1 MSTVA
6 TQIFFLFLG
15 AKTGSLH
22 LDMEIYGCKNT
33 DHQGWA
39 GERCIRMINKQKVVE
54 AIKGILPMADEAA
67 IDRIAQESITDAEAI
82 LYSLIRQKS
91 LQERE
96 IIYRRN
102 KD

>member
-1 MSTVA
+1 MDIENA
-6 TQIFFLFLG
+6 
-15 AKTGSLH
+15 
-22 LDMEIYGCKNT
+22 

-39 GERCIRMINKQKVVE
+39 GERCIRMISKQKVVE
-54 AIKGILPMADEAA
+54 AIKGILPMADEAT
-67 IDRIAQESITDAEAI
+67 IDRLAQESITDAEAI

-96 IIYRRN
+96 IMYRRN

>member
-1 MSTVA
+1 
-6 TQIFFLFLG
+6 
-15 AKTGSLH
+15 
-22 LDMEIYGCKNT
+22 
-33 DHQGWA
+33 
-39 GERCIRMINKQKVVE
+39 MIDKQKVMDV
-54 AIKGILPMADEAA
+54 IKGMLPMADETT
-67 IDRIAQESITDAEAI
+67 IERLAQETITDAEAI